1 MSGLRNK
8 IVLEIDIQ
16 DADGTTRTGVFPL
29 QEDLTTTGEVS
40 RTYLMSNRGAY
51 IRQIYDVG
59 TDLLPDEV
67 TDAELEDRKGYHVDG
82 GAGSYGQTITATA
95 GPGDDPWGDGSAA
108 EGAFNKYDASGDVEL
123 VVKKQ
128 VLEWYLAQAK
138 SDSRGET
145 RLHIGEWTDGS
156 HGTDAGVFGEPMP
169 VAIPEGSVERD
180 ADDPSALSVTL
191 ECAWTALFPDNV
203 IESTTDALDELASKI
218 PDY

>member
-29 QEDLTTTGEVS
+29 REDLNTTGEVA
-40 RTYLMSNRGAY
+40 RRYLMSQRGQY
-51 IRQIYDVG
+51 LRKIYDIG

-67 TDAELEDRKGYHVDG
+67 TDASLENRKGYHVDG
-82 GAGSYGQTITATA
+82 GAGRYGLTFTGQANTRE
-95 GPGDDPWGDGSAA
+95 DPWGDGSADT
-108 EGAFNKYDASGDVEL
+108 ETFNKYDASGDAPL

-145 RLHIGEWTDGS
+145 RLHYGEWSDGTYS
-156 HGTDAGVFGEPMP
+156 DTAGVFEEPIP
-169 VAIPEGSVERD
+169 VAIPESTISND
-180 ADDPSALSVTL
+180 PDDPSTIEVTL
-191 ECAWTALFPDNV
+191 QCEWTALFPDSVVMDTSNA
-203 IESTTDALDELASKI
+203 ISELASKI